1 MSEGKQRS
9 GIFKFFY
16 IVLSVITFPIFV
28 ILFILRHPFWIL
40 FFLCLIAGGV
50 AYYPIS
56 QGVKPANVVAWYQQK
71 YQDLKFEM
79 VTKAVENGETAFIPQ
94 AIVDEVVKTKKKM
107 EEEKL
112 EAARPKSE
120 NYNENISRDKKV
132 EAIAQDLKKRK
143 SGFKK
148 QNETEGQANE
158 DGGQG
163 ASMVSSVQNADDN
176 VVNLDLSENLPE
188 KLDAS
193 GVINNKNDVKN
204 RVENGKKA
212 VVEPMAQMQDEVVE
226 QEQPQVQIQS
236 AAEVVAPETENAAPI
251 AVPTL
256 QTQDNVVE
264 QEQPQ
269 VQAQPQVQIQSAAE
283 VVAPETENAASI
295 AVPTLQT
302 QDNVVEQEQPQP
314 QAQSAAEVVAPET
327 ENAAPIAVPTL
338 QTQDEVVEQE
348 QPQPQAQSAAEV
360 VAPET
365 ENAAPIAVPTLQTQ
379 DEVVEQEQP
388 QVQAQP
394 MIDGPL
400 QVIENVVVEENVP
413 ASMQTESENIQ
424 PDAEKTEPSP
434 SHDSVYDDV
443 FSDEAFKDLQ
453 LF

>member
-256 QTQDNVVE
+256 QTQD
-264 QEQPQ
+264 
-269 VQAQPQVQIQSAAE
+269 
-283 VVAPETENAASI
+283 
-295 AVPTLQT
+295 
-302 QDNVVEQEQPQP
+302 
-314 QAQSAAEVVAPET
+314 
-327 ENAAPIAVPTL
+327 
-338 QTQDEVVEQE
+338 EVVEQE